1 MNGAYRINRNKCRRV
16 GCLRVLV
23 PIAST
28 RPAAWFA
35 TIGIAAWLLLSSFS
49 PAVSQACGTPPCGGG
64 QPISITWAQDL
75 DFGTLAGDGTSAG
88 TATINPVSGAKTVA
102 GGVYDFGGISN
113 PATFNLKGTR
123 NTAFTITLP
132 ASITLTSGGNTMTL
146 NGFTSSPSLVGVL
159 DNSGKAT
166 VAVGAT
172 LQVGTSQAAGAYSGI
187 FTITVD
193 YQ

>member
-1 MNGAYRINRNKCRRV
+1 MRLATISGHI
-16 GCLRVLV
+16 
-23 PIAST
+23 
-28 RPAAWFA
+28 RPALGFKRLCRAFA
-35 TIGIAAWLLLSSFS
+35 LLALTAAVLGSAGNA
-49 PAVSQACGTPPCGGG
+49 PAQVCGTPPCGGG
-64 QPISITWAQDL
+64 QPVTITWAQDL
-75 DFGTLAGDGTSAG
+75 EFGTLAGDGTSAG

-113 PATFNLKGTR
+113 AAVFDIRGTR

-132 ASITLTSGGNTMTL
+132 PSITLTSGGNSMTL

-166 VAVGAT
+166 VNVGAT
-172 LQVGTSQAAGAYSGI
+172 LQVGVNQAAGAYSGV
-187 FTITVD
+187 FTVTVD